1 MNLIQK
7 MFGVARFMI
16 VKKDTEEIIAVVPD
30 YDKVKDCLI
39 DYFNDNCAEH
49 FVMWKSL
56 HYENLSNED
65 AFVHYYN
72 EILKPQFDIVEYKH
86 KNQLRFSKRKS
97 ILIVWKEENYE

>member
-16 VKKDTEEIIAVVPD
+16 VKKDSGEIIAIASD

-39 DYFNDNCAEH
+39 DYFNANCGEH
-49 FVMWKSL
+49 FIAWKPL
-56 HYENLSNED
+56 HYEELSNED

-72 EILKPQFDIVEYKH
+72 EILKPQFDIVEY
-86 KNQLRFSKRKS
+86 RK
-97 ILIVWKEENYE
+97 K

>member
-86 KNQLRFSKRKS
+86 KN
-97 ILIVWKEENYE
+97 